1 MLNRILNITKKIT
14 PIGLSG
20 LSIYDVAI
28 FFWKGLMKGAIT
40 TRASSLAFNFFLAFF
55 PSIIVFF
62 TLIPYIPILGL
73 QKTLMEILS
82 VVLPPSTN
90 EVTFHA
96 LDDIIN
102 NPRGGLLS
110 IGFILALYFSTN
122 GINSLIEAFNAS
134 YHIRED
140 RPIIQQRFLSLG
152 LTLLL
157 SFMLIIAIGLIIFG
171 KLTIGYL
178 ADFDFISNL
187 AADLILFGKWFAILL
202 MLFFGISTLF
212 HLGPSIKSKW
222 KLFTPGSIFATLGII
237 ITSVGFNYYINH
249 FSLYNKVYG
258 SIGTLMIILIWM
270 YFNSII
276 LLTGF
281 ELNVSISNAK
291 EKNKNY
297 NRNCKFAN

>member
-1 MLNRILNITKKIT
+1 MFNFILDITKKIK
-14 PIGLSG
+14 PIGFSG

-28 FFWKGLMKGAIT
+28 FFWKGLMEGAIT

-62 TLIPYIPILGL
+62 TLIPYIPIVGL
-73 QKTLMEILS
+73 QETLMELLS

-90 EVTFHA
+90 EVTFNT

-134 YHIRED
+134 YHIREN
-140 RPIIQQRFLSLG
+140 RPIIQQRLLSIG

-171 KLTIGYL
+171 KLTLSYL
-178 ADFDFISNL
+178 TDFDIISNS
-187 AADLILFGKWFAILL
+187 AADLILFGKWLAIFL

-212 HLGPSIKSKW
+212 HLGPSIKSRW
-222 KLFTPGSIFATLGII
+222 KLFTPGSILATLGII
-237 ITSVGFNYYINH
+237 ITSIGFNYYINH
-249 FSLYNKVYG
+249 FAQYNKVYG

-281 ELNVSISNAK
+281 ELNASISNAK
-291 EKNKNY
+291 EKKQDLE
-297 NRNCKFAN
+297 